1 MPEIGAM
8 LREARMRAHIDI
20 SEIEA
25 ETKIRAKYLRALE
38 NEEWN
43 LLPGP
48 TFVKSFLRTYAEAL
62 GLDAKLI
69 VEEFKLRHERPS
81 EFDLQPIRATGP
93 GRERRPNPRPRV
105 PRWVIGLLLAAALLT
120 ALFILGTGGSQPS
133 PTPPSP
139 GAASRGTRTNAKTS
153 TTPATTRSHKRP
165 KARVVALR
173 IVPSGPVYVCLI
185 GDGRRLINKLIL
197 MPGVKPTLYRAKKF
211 ELTLGN
217 GDVKLNANGTILTV
231 PQVNNAI
238 GYEMT
243 VHGRKVLP
251 AGKRPTCA

>member
-20 SEIEA
+20 SEIES

-93 GRERRPNPRPRV
+93 GRERRQAPRPRV
-105 PRWVIGLLLAAALLT
+105 PRWLIGLALIGALVV
-120 ALFILGTGGSQPS
+120 ALFILGTKQKPQPAPKS
-133 PTPPSP
+133 PAPARTRT
-139 GAASRGTRTNAKTS
+139 GAAGTA
-153 TTPATTRSHKRP
+153 ATTRKKTTKP
-165 KARVVALR
+165 KAKVVALR
-173 IVPSGPVYVCLI
+173 IVPSAPVYVCLI
-185 GDGRRLINKLIL
+185 GDGHRLINKLIL
-197 MPGVKPTLYRAKKF
+197 MPGVKPQLYRAKKF

-217 GDVKLNANGTILTV
+217 GDVKLNANGTILSV

-243 VHGRKVLP
+243 VHGRTVLP